1 MLPPHTMQQ
10 AYIHNIHTSQMP
22 ISAQQWRVAVGQVNA
37 SQSIWPCI
45 SRQPK
50 RKMTAMGIFLFFL
63 TALLGAI
70 LLLGNGGMGTGQMS
84 ECSEI

>member
-10 AYIHNIHTSQMP
+10 AYIHNTHTSQMP
-22 ISAQQWRVAVGQVNA
+22 ISTQQWRVAVGQVNA
-37 SQSIWPCI
+37 SQSIW
-45 SRQPK
+45 

-70 LLLGNGGMGTGQMS
+70 LLLGNGGRGTGQMS